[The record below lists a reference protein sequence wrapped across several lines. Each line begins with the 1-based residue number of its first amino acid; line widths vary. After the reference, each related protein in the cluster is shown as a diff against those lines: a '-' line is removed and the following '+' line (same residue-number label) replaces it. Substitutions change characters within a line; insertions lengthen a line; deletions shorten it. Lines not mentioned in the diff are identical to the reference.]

1 MNKKTYLIA
10 AVILFLA
17 EIAILIF
24 WEKNLFI
31 RGFLGDVLAVLFLY
45 AAIKSI
51 VNIKSSYGIFISFAV
66 GVLLEIGQYFNFAK
80 LINMQDNRIFN
91 VVFGSRFDW
100 KDIVAYFIGTMMLFA
115 CEKYFIK
122 KIKFL

>member
-1 MNKKTYLIA
+1 MNKQMYLLA
-10 AVILFLA
+10 AVVLFLA

-31 RGFLGDVLAVLFLY
+31 RGFLGDVLAVIFLY
-45 AAIKSI
+45 AAIKSV
-51 VNIKSSYGIFISFAV
+51 VNIKSSYGICISFAV

-80 LINMQDNRIFN
+80 LINMEHNRIFT
-91 VVFGSRFDW
+91 VAFGAHFDM
-100 KDIVAYFIGTMMLFA
+100 KDILAYFIGIMILFV
-115 CEKYFIK
+115 CENYFID